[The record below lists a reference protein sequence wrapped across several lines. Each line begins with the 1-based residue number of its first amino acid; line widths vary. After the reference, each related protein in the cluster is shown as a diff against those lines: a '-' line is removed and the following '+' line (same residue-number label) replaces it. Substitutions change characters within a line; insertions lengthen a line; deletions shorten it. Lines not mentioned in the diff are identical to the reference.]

1 MDMNLKQNNLLISL
15 KKQNNSLISLT
26 NSYINFLLDLSYC
39 HRKENKS
46 EMQKIQKYVHSN
58 ASIFCL
64 VLALVASGSFNHCDN
79 GCFYLCLESA
89 RDFPGCAVLW
99 MGDCIFPMNHLD
111 LDQPRKNQLYAWLC
125 FLLLHPF

>member
-26 NSYINFLLDLSYC
+26 NSYINLLDLSYC

-46 EMQKIQKYVHSN
+46 EMQKIHKYVHSN
-58 ASIFCL
+58 ALIFCL

-79 GCFYLCLESA
+79 GCFYLGLESA
-89 RDFPGCAVLW
+89 RDFPGCAVL
-99 MGDCIFPMNHLD
+99 
-111 LDQPRKNQLYAWLC
+111 
-125 FLLLHPF
+125 